1 MKRRA
6 SFLPGLIL
14 IAGAVLPAPAQKLGA
29 PVITNY
35 ETEQIQALSQNW
47 AAVQD
52 RRGIMYFANNAG
64 ILEFDGLHWRLIPVL
79 GNATVRDLAFGP
91 DGTLFYGSVDDF
103 GYLAASPSG
112 EVFAVSLGDAIP
124 AAARAF
130 ADVWQVVSAVDGV
143 YFLTRSRIFRLH
155 GGRITVLAGRLASS
169 QACLLNGHVF
179 FADADRGLC
188 LLAGDK
194 VLPIPQLA
202 GVYNGTRIALAPF
215 SQPVQGNR
223 EAGAQAAL
231 PARGA
236 VRDRR
241 HQLLAGR
248 ASGDFLRIDLEPLW
262 DEAAQRYDPSRPAPA
277 NMVAPFAC
285 ELDEFIKVG
294 NGFIYRLVPLGADV
308 FAVCSVRGGI
318 AIFDQN
324 GKAIRSINTSS
335 DLLDNTVLN
344 LFLDRARNLWCC
356 SNAGISHIEM
366 DEASSYFDSR
376 NNIRGISICAR
387 FHQGRMVVGTFEGLL
402 LQASQRFAL
411 RDDRPIFVP
420 LKDSPA
426 QIWQLLDV
434 DGDLMAATA
443 SGLFHIRGDRAVKA
457 QGSSAT
463 TYCLAA
469 SRLWPGHLFAGLTAG
484 GMEVYRRAAGRWRL
498 EGRIE
503 GIEDNVRSI
512 AQDSRGDLW
521 AGTETRG
528 LLRLLFAAA
537 DPTKPHVQ
545 RFGPEQGL
553 PVRSYLK
560 AIARGETLF
569 VLSSSGLFRTA
580 IPRGQARPPERIR
593 FTQDAVLG
601 KAFRD
606 PPVALR
612 DMVFAPDGDVFF
624 NTSQGISWASPG
636 RDGNYR
642 MDPRPFRGVPA
653 QDGTMYL
660 HPDGSIWLTGK
671 RLYRVDPHAA
681 KDYGRPFSVLIRR
694 VTAGSQRILFH
705 GTYGRPG
712 TAFSRRRTVFEKLPD
727 PGDIPS
733 LPYKE
738 NSVSF
743 QFAAAFFEKPGD
755 TRFQYRLEGFDKGW
769 SGWTADTKKEYTNLP
784 EGKYRFR
791 VRARNVYGTLGEE
804 AGFGLR
810 ILPPWTRTPWAYLLW
825 TLGGVAGL
833 LGFIY
838 LYTLNLRHQKDRLE
852 KTVAERTRQLHDA
865 SQDLLQATL
874 TDPLTGLRNRR
885 YMHEVLQGEVDAFLK
900 RKQFLLGSPNQ
911 RGAALEDAVFGMF
924 LVDIDFFKMVNDIHG
939 HDAGDRVL
947 RQFASLL
954 MESLRQDDAVL
965 RLGGEEFLLVL
976 KDVAPGYL
984 GAFAAKILQRVAD
997 TRFDIG
1003 GGETLRK
1010 TCSIGYVAL
1019 PVYRGQPGLL
1029 TFEQCTM
1036 IADLGLL
1043 YAKAHGRAQAV
1054 LLEAGPRLPSG
1065 REEIRKAVTSLEF
1078 ALAEGFLRIQAP
1090 DS

>member
-1 MKRRA
+1 MRRRA
-6 SFLPGLIL
+6 SFLSGLIL
-14 IAGAVLPAPAQKLGA
+14 IAAAALPVPAQKLGA

-35 ETEQIQALSQNW
+35 ETEKFQALSQNW

-64 ILEFDGLHWRLIPVL
+64 ILEFDGQHWRLIPVP

-103 GYLAASPSG
+103 GYVAASPSG

-155 GGRITVLAGRLASS
+155 GGRITVLAGRFASS

-179 FADADRGLC
+179 YADADRGVC
-188 LLAGDK
+188 VLAGDK
-194 VLPIPQLA
+194 ALPIPQLD

-215 SQPVQGNR
+215 GQPGQGRR
-223 EAGAQAAL
+223 EAGAQAVQ

-236 VRDRR
+236 GRARR

-277 NMVAPFAC
+277 DMVTPFAC

-318 AIFDQN
+318 AIFDES
-324 GKAIRSINTSS
+324 GRVTRSINTSS
-335 DLLDNTVLN
+335 DLLDNTALN
-344 LFLDRARNLWCC
+344 LFLDRAGNLWCC
-356 SNAGISHIEM
+356 SNAGISHIELG
-366 DEASSYFDSR
+366 EASSFFDAR

-402 LQASQRFAL
+402 LQAPRRFAL
-411 RDDRPIFVP
+411 QDDRPVFAP
-420 LKDSPA
+420 LKGSPA

-443 SGLFHIRGDRAVKA
+443 SGLFNIRADAAVKA
-457 QGSSAT
+457 QGPSAT

-469 SRLWPGHLFAGLTAG
+469 SRQWPGHLFAGLAAG
-484 GMEVYRRAAGRWRL
+484 GMEVYQRTAGRWRL
-498 EGRIE
+498 LGRIE
-503 GIEDNVRSI
+503 AIEDNIRSI

-528 LLRLLFAAA
+528 LLRLLFAGS
-537 DPTKPHVQ
+537 DPTKPQVQ

-560 AIARGETLF
+560 AVARGETLF
-569 VLSSSGLFRTA
+569 VLSSSGLYRTA
-580 IPRGQARPPERIR
+580 IPRGQAQPAERIR
-593 FTQDAVLG
+593 FTQDVALG
-601 KAFRD
+601 KAFLD

-612 DMVFAPDGDVFF
+612 DMVFSPAGDVFF
-624 NTSQGISWASPG
+624 NTSQGIAWASPG
-636 RDGNYR
+636 RDGAYR

-681 KDYGRPFSVLIRR
+681 KDYGRPFSVLMRS

-705 GTYGRPG
+705 GAHGRPG
-712 TAFSRRRTVFEKLPD
+712 TAFPGQRTVFEKSRD
-727 PGDIPS
+727 PGAPPS
-733 LPYKE
+733 LPYRE
-738 NSVSF
+738 NSVQF
-743 QFAAAFFEKPGD
+743 EFAAAFFEKPGD

-804 AGFGLR
+804 SGFGLR
-810 ILPPWTRTPWAYLLW
+810 VLPPWTRTPWAYLMW
-825 TLGGVAGL
+825 ALGGMAVL
-833 LGFIY
+833 LGFVY
-838 LYTLNLRHQKDRLE
+838 LYTLNLRRQKERLE

-865 SQDLLQATL
+865 SQNLLQATL

-900 RKQFLLGSPNQ
+900 RKQFLLGAPNQ
-911 RGAALEDAVFGMF
+911 REAALEDAVFGMF

-947 RQFASLL
+947 RQFAALL
-954 MESLRQDDAVL
+954 TESLRQDDAVL

-976 KDVAPGYL
+976 KNVAPGHL
-984 GAFAAKILQRVAD
+984 DAFAAKILQRVAD
-997 TRFDIG
+997 ARFAIG

-1010 TCSIGYVAL
+1010 TCSIGCVAL
-1019 PVYRGQPGLL
+1019 PVYREQPGLL

-1036 IADLGLL
+1036 VADLGLL
-1043 YAKAHGRAQAV
+1043 YAKAHGRDQAV
-1054 LLEAGPRLPSG
+1054 LLQAGPRLPSG
-1065 REEIRKAVTSLEF
+1065 KEEIRKAVTSLEF
-1078 ALAEGFLRIQAP
+1078 ALAEGFLRVQAP
-1090 DS
+1090 GS